1 MKVGSNNRP
10 MGIFHSLIFKGCFP
24 VMNCELVLSWVVEQP
39 MMEVWSL
46 MAWMIGWENFMKV
59 TNHDPSQVR

>member
-1 MKVGSNNRP
+1 M
-10 MGIFHSLIFKGCFP
+10 
-24 VMNCELVLSWVVEQP
+24 MNCELVLSWVVEQP

-59 TNHDPSQVR
+59 TNHDPSQARYRYNMCPKRRLACVCLRCFC